1 MELLLKIAAGCVVA
15 AILALVVKKGTPEI
29 ALAVSLAA
37 VAVGLL
43 ALAEPAEELMGL
55 LHQIREKSSLGE
67 SWFLP
72 LYKVAAIAVVVRIGG
87 DLCRDAGERAL
98 SSVVETAGSNSQLDH
113 KIISSLNLDRCI
125 INSDAEDKNSTQKS
139 LSDTPSILF
148 LAI

>member
-15 AILALVVKKGTPEI
+15 AILALVVKKVTPEI

-43 ALAEPAEELMGL
+43 ALAEPVEELMGL
-55 LHQIREKSSLGE
+55 LRQIREKSSLAQ

-87 DLCRDAGERAL
+87 DLCRDAGEGAL
-98 SSVVETAGSNSQLDH
+98 SSVVETAGSVCALAAAAPLMQGVL
-113 KIISSLNLDRCI
+113 SL
-125 INSDAEDKNSTQKS
+125 
-139 LSDTPSILF
+139 ILE
-148 LAI
+148 LME

>member
-1 MELLLKIAAGCVVA
+1 MA

-43 ALAEPAEELMGL
+43 ALAEPVEELMGL
-55 LHQIREKSSLGE
+55 LRQIREKSSLAQ

-87 DLCRDAGERAL
+87 DLCRDAGEGAL
-98 SSVVETAGSNSQLDH
+98 SSVVETAGSVCALAAAAPLMQGVL
-113 KIISSLNLDRCI
+113 SL
-125 INSDAEDKNSTQKS
+125 
-139 LSDTPSILF
+139 ILE
-148 LAI
+148 LME